1 MIGQC
6 IFTVIFFQLD
16 YLFENVCNKML
27 QKRNWRV
34 FRDRIMLGVVGLK
47 EFGPYPKMDR
57 KPLKDFD
64 RGEI

>member
-1 MIGQC
+1 M
-6 IFTVIFFQLD
+6 FVI
-16 YLFENVCNKML
+16 KIL
-27 QKRNWRV
+27 QKETGEV
-34 FRDRIMLGVVGLK
+34 FRERIMLNVAGLK